1 MDKQNQRKHWTRGDT
16 AMKINAPK
24 GRAYIHWVN
33 KHPIDKVN
41 YYPSQLIDVYGED
54 NPAYPA
60 SEPTYEN
67 FISGPNLILSGDNA
81 EILSSLLVQGFS
93 NKIDLIYIDPPFA
106 SGADYVRK
114 VQLRGRKE
122 VLEGEEQ
129 STEEQRQYADIWAN
143 DNYLQFM
150 YERLLLMRELLSNK
164 GSIYLHCDQTFS
176 HYLKI
181 IMDEVFGENNFVNEI
196 IWVYRRWSAAS
207 SGFQNMHDT
216 IFFYSKNQNSIFN
229 SQYVATSD
237 TRSKM
242 KRGYNTN
249 TYLNNGERKKQII
262 VENREVFDKAV
273 EQGKIDTSDY
283 DRIVYREQEGT
294 LASDVFEIPIINPQA
309 KERFNYPTQKPEALI
324 ERIIKA
330 SSNEDSIVL
339 DCFAGS
345 GTTAVVAE
353 KLGRRWIVADMN
365 KGAIQ
370 TTIKRIQT
378 CIDNPKNFAHYCI
391 NNYNART
398 HLELEPLVKEMFG
411 IQADRQ
417 DLFFDGRLSGTLVK
431 IIDLAKPLTRLDIQ
445 NIRDELKNRP
455 DESRNI
461 TVFCNG
467 SELEIQA
474 ELDKENKKDRINKI
488 IVCDIQKEGLKTYDP
503 AEAEV
508 DFKRERQNITIKIL
522 EYINPTICAR
532 LNKDRTVF
540 DEHIEDFRTM
550 IDYVQIDTDYK
561 EDHFTMIHSDI
572 PEKHKDFIKGEYTL
586 PIPHP
591 DACVAVKI
599 VSMLGEETIITE

>member
-1 MDKQNQRKHWTRGDT
+1 MNIK
-16 AMKINAPK
+16 AAK
-24 GRAYIHWVN
+24 GRAYLHWVN

-41 YYPSQLIDVYGED
+41 YYPSQLVEVYGEE
-54 NPAYPA
+54 NPAP
-60 SEPTYEN
+60 EPTFEN
-67 FISGPNLILSGDNA
+67 FKSGPNLILEGDNA
-81 EILSSLLVQGFS
+81 EILSSLLVKGFR
-93 NKIDLIYIDPPFA
+93 NEIDLIYIDPPFA

-114 VQLRGRKE
+114 VKLRGRKE
-122 VLEGEEQ
+122 ELKGEGQ
-129 STEEQRQYADIWAN
+129 SIEEQRQYADIWAN

-181 IMDEVFGENNFVNEI
+181 IMDEVFGQDNFVSEI
-196 IWVYRRWSAAS
+196 TWDTASINVAGFKGQGDKWIYATANILYYR
-207 SGFQNMHDT
+207 
-216 IFFYSKNQNSIFN
+216 KNSMEYIFN
-229 SQYVATSD
+229 KQYIPRDEEFIEKNYKDEDENGLFRITRRGNKLYLKDDKGEPVTDIWKDILSFNYVA
-237 TRSKM
+237 
-242 KRGYNTN
+242 
-249 TYLNNGERKKQII
+249 
-262 VENREVFDKAV
+262 VA
-273 EQGKIDTSDY
+273 GKES
-283 DRIVYREQEGT
+283 VG
-294 LASDVFEIPIINPQA
+294 
-309 KERFNYPTQKPEALI
+309 YPTQKPQALL
-324 ERIIKA
+324 ERVIQA

-353 KLGRRWIVADMN
+353 KLGRRWIVTDMN

-370 TTIKRIQT
+370 ATIKRIQM
-378 CIDNPKNFAHYCI
+378 CIDNPKNFAHYCV

-411 IQADRQ
+411 IQSDRQ
-417 DLFFDGRLSGTLVK
+417 DLFFDGHLSGTLVK

-455 DESRNI
+455 DESRDI

-474 ELDKENKKDRINKI
+474 ELDAENKKGGINKI
-488 IVCDIQKEGLKTYDP
+488 IVCDIQKEGLETHDP

-508 DFKRERQNITIKIL
+508 DFKREGQEITITIS

-532 LNKDRTVF
+532 LNKERTVF
-540 DEHIEDFRTM
+540 DEHIEDFRAM

-561 EDHFTMIHSDI
+561 AEHFTIIHSDI
-572 PEKHKDFIKGEYTL
+572 PEKPQDFIEGKYTL
-586 PIPHP
+586 PLPHP
-591 DACVAVKI
+591 DARVAVKI
-599 VSMLGEETIITE
+599 VSMLGEETIIEKQL